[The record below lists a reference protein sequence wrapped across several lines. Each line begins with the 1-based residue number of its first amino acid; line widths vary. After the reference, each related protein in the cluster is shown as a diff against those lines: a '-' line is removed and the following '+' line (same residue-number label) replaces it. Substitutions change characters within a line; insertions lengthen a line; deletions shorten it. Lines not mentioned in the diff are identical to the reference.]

1 MFSRARV
8 RAWRLLLL
16 FFIFFSSSVYLS
28 FPSPRT
34 RRRTRTPRS
43 LSLRTDE
50 NDVHGDLNNTHTR
63 RRRRTEAAQ
72 DQEALPGG
80 HDRAGAARDAR
91 ALDVGVAQ
99 RQGTDGGHAVP
110 VRESRAPVVAEE
122 GQGEPRATWGLRGL
136 GWGRND
142 DVDDDFFFFFSPRKV
157 VFSFG
162 FASCRVLRFL
172 VWTAIVQYICILFFM
187 LHRERCSRGSGAS
200 SRW

>member
-1 MFSRARV
+1 MEFRRV
-8 RAWRLLLL
+8 FEGASSCVAIVVVVFHL
-16 FFIFFSSSVYLS
+16 FLIFHYLS

-91 ALDVGVAQ
+91 ALDVGVAE
-99 RQGTDGGHAVP
+99 REGPDGGHAVP
-110 VRESRAPVVAEE
+110 VRRSHAALVAEE
-122 GQGEPRATWGLRGL
+122 GQGECGGNLGLKGTGQTTTSIMFLLKHFSRL
-136 GWGRND
+136 GSHHVALW
-142 DVDDDFFFFFSPRKV
+142 FII
-157 VFSFG
+157 
-162 FASCRVLRFL
+162 
-172 VWTAIVQYICILFFM
+172 WTMIIQYIYSLMF
-187 LHRERCSRGSGAS
+187 HRTQLSHGSGAS